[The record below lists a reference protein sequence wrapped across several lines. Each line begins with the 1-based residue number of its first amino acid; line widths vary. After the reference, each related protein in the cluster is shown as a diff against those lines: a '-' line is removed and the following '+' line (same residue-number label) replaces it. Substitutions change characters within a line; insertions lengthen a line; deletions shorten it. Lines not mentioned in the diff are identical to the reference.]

1 MARRWATVLAVALC
15 AGCGGGGGGGPP
27 APVAANPPVVTQ
39 QSAGGMWFAPTVL
52 GGSGPATSLMIAE
65 SGDLRISIPP
75 TATSGPAFGYGAVAV
90 IGNRVEGS
98 LETRSVGVS
107 PTPSAGAE
115 LHCTV
120 SGTVNTRVSL
130 QLTTVCTDGAGATT
144 TTSFGFFYDSRYD
157 TDSSLAAIAGNYNF
171 PMNGPLNTATN
182 SLNINGDGT
191 LFGMY
196 DNGPR
201 CTLNGT
207 VSIIH
212 PDFNMYR
219 FEVLFSSCTRFASQ
233 YEGARMTGLATR
245 NLPGQKD
252 GAFLLFLTAVING
265 RLEFASV
272 LYEPV

>member
-1 MARRWATVLAVALC
+1 MRWPTVVAVIALC
-15 AGCGGGGGGGPP
+15 AGCGGGGGGGSPAAPP
-27 APVAANPPVVTQ
+27 AGANAPVVTQ
-39 QSAGGMWFAPTVL
+39 QSAGGMWFAPAL
-52 GGSGPATSLMIAE
+52 SGSGPATTLMIAE
-65 SGDLRISIPP
+65 TGDLKISMAP

-98 LETRSVGVS
+98 LETRSIGVA
-107 PTPSAGAE
+107 PTASAGAG

-120 SGTVNTRVSL
+120 SGTVSTRVSL
-130 QLTTVCTDGAGATT
+130 QLTTDCTDAAGATT
-144 TTSFGFFYDSRYD
+144 TTSIGFMYDPRYE

-171 PMNGPLNTATN
+171 PANIPLNTATN

-191 LFGMY
+191 LFGVY

-212 PDFNMYR
+212 PDFNLYR
-219 FEVLFSSCTRFASQ
+219 FEVLFSSCTRLASQ
-233 YEGARMTGLATR
+233 FEGARMTGLATR
-245 NLPGQKD
+245 NVPGQKA
-252 GAFLLFLTAVING
+252 GAFLLVLTAVING

-272 LYEPV
+272 VYEPV

>member
-1 MARRWATVLAVALC
+1 MARRWSTVVAVALC
-15 AGCGGGGGGGPP
+15 AGCGGGGGSP
-27 APVAANPPVVTQ
+27 AATPAAANPPVVTQ
-39 QSAGGMWFAPTVL
+39 QSAGGMWFAPVPA
-52 GGSGPATSLMIAE
+52 GSGQATSLMIAE
-65 SGDLRISIPP
+65 TGDLKISMAP

-90 IGNRVEGS
+90 MGNRVEGS
-98 LETRSVGVS
+98 LETRAIQTS
-107 PTPSAGAE
+107 PTAPAGAQF
-115 LHCTV
+115 HCTV
-120 SGTVNTRVSL
+120 SGTVNPRVSL

-144 TTSFGFFYDSRYD
+144 TTSFGFMYDSRYD
-157 TDSSLAAIAGNYNF
+157 MDSSLADIAGNYNF
-171 PMNGPLNTATN
+171 PANTPLNTATN

-212 PDFNMYR
+212 PDFNLYR
-219 FEVLFSSCTRFASQ
+219 FEVLFSTCTRLASQ

-245 NLPGQKD
+245 NLPGQKA
-252 GAFLLFLTAVING
+252 GAFLLLLTAVING